1 MKKTKRNGIYRP
13 FFRLISVLAI
23 ILVSSAILLSCSSGN
38 PGDNTVQSGE
48 NGQSPAPAA
57 EESDSFTSN
66 HEILDDYK
74 NIEIGGT
81 HDVRIMFVNAGK
93 ADSII
98 VEADGL
104 YYVIDTGEATSV
116 PKINASLEYMG
127 ADKIEAVFLTHSNND
142 HINGLYM
149 LSELWDIGACYTA
162 AVSVSMQK
170 IQIAIEKAGLVQTT
184 LEPGSVI
191 KISDGLYFEV
201 LGPYEYNPL
210 DENANS
216 LVMRFTVNGVT
227 TLFTGDMQYDEE
239 KTLMRAGF
247 DLSCDILKIGHHGRK
262 DATSVTFLDEAS
274 PKIAVICTDR
284 EVDKSTA
291 HKSVRS
297 GLNDKNVDTYITDE
311 YDLGLLCVIDENGDI
326 DLSDAEAPDNTLDIS
341 IESISKEDQTVVIKN
356 NDKSTADISRW
367 YIISER
373 GGEVFVFPDGTS
385 IDGGGTLTVACSGY
399 TRESDLTWEDSRVW
413 NRNKDDRGLLIDRY
427 GSTVDSKNSK

>member
-1 MKKTKRNGIYRP
+1 M
-13 FFRLISVLAI
+13 LA
-23 ILVSSAILLSCSSGN
+23 AILFSCSVNTSDDPGISTTENSDSVSQDN
-38 PGDNTVQSGE
+38 PQ
-48 NGQSPAPAA
+48 A
-57 EESDSFTSN
+57 DSFTSN
-66 HEILDDYK
+66 HEILSDYK

-116 PKINASLEYMG
+116 PKINASLEYME

-142 HINGLYM
+142 HISGLYM

-162 AVSVSMQK
+162 ALSANMQK
-170 IQIAIEKAGLVQTT
+170 IQIAIEKASLTQTV

-191 KISDGLYFEV
+191 KISDGLFFEV

-247 DLSCDILKIGHHGRK
+247 DLSCDILKIGHHGHK

-284 EVDKSTA
+284 DVDKSTA

-297 GLNDKNVDTYITDE
+297 GLKDKDVDIYITDE
-311 YDLGLLCVIDENGDI
+311 FDLGLLCVIDENGKI
-326 DLSDAEAPDNTLDIS
+326 DLSDAKAPDNTADIS
-341 IESISKEDQTVVIKN
+341 IESISKDDQTFVIKN
-356 NDKSTADISRW
+356 KGDETTDLSRW
-367 YIISER
+367 FIVSER
-373 GGEVFVFPDGTS
+373 GGEIFVFPDGTT
-385 IDGGGTLTVACSGY
+385 IDSGKSLTVACSGF
-399 TRESDLTWEDSRVW
+399 TGDADLIWDDSRVW
-413 NRNKDDRGLLIDRY
+413 NRNKDDRGLLVDRY
-427 GSTVDSKNSK
+427 GNTVDSKDSE